1 MALSTQEELKNKQ
14 ARNEKFSKLK
24 SAVNS
29 WLTYNRKVL
38 NSQVTFLNEVKKRRG
53 DKSLTT
59 AADNIKPLLIKNL
72 RDFLSNRN

>member
-24 SAVNS
+24 SAANS

-38 NSQVTFLNEVKKRRG
+38 NAQVTFLNEVKKRRG

>member
-14 ARNEKFSKLK
+14 ARDEKFSKLK
-24 SAVNS
+24 AAANS
-29 WLTYNRKVL
+29 WLSYNRKIL
-38 NSQVTFLNEVKKRRG
+38 NAQVNFLTEIKSRRG

-72 RDFLSNRN
+72 RDFLRS